1 MDLTKVKELLH
12 LMDANNLTEIE
23 VEEDGVKVRLRKGR
37 TPSETV
43 VTTQGRKEIIETVL
57 PGQAAPGNTVDAP
70 MVGTFYR
77 APSPD
82 AAPYVD
88 VGDEVTADT
97 VVCLIEAM
105 KVMNEI
111 KAGTAGVVTEV
122 LAESGSAV
130 EYGRPL
136 FRIDPA

>member
-1 MDLTKVKELLH
+1 MDLKKVKELLE

-23 VEEDGVKVRLRKGR
+23 IEENGVKVRLRKGR

-43 VTTQGRKEIIETVL
+43 VTTAGRKKIIET
-57 PGQAAPGNTVDAP
+57 APAEEVATVNTVNAP

-111 KAGTAGVVTEV
+111 KAGTHGVIAEV
-122 LAESGSAV
+122 LAEGGSAV
-130 EYGRPL
+130 EYGCPL
-136 FRIDPA
+136 FRIEPA

>member
-1 MDLTKVKELLH
+1 MNLKKVKELLD
-12 LMDANNLTEIE
+12 LMDSHNLTEIE
-23 VEEDGVKVRLRKGR
+23 IEEDGVKIRLRKGR
-37 TPSETV
+37 SPAEAV
-43 VTTQGRKEIIETVL
+43 VTTAARKDRVEVVPLEKVSSGDTV
-57 PGQAAPGNTVDAP
+57 NAP

-97 VVCLIEAM
+97 VVCIIEAM

-111 KAGTAGVVTEV
+111 KAGTKGVVAEV

-136 FRIDPA
+136 FRMEPA

>member
-1 MDLTKVKELLH
+1 MDLKKVKELLA
-12 LMDANNLTEIE
+12 LVDANDLTEVEI
-23 VEEDGVKVRLRKGR
+23 EEDGIKVRLRKGR

-43 VTTQGRKEIIETVL
+43 VVTEGRKEIIETASSGEVST
-57 PGQAAPGNTVDAP
+57 ANTVNAP

-97 VVCLIEAM
+97 MVCIIEAM

-111 KAGTAGVVTEV
+111 KAGTAGVVAEV

-130 EYGRPL
+130 EYGHPL
-136 FRIDPA
+136 FRIEPA

>member
-1 MDLTKVKELLH
+1 MDLKKVKELLV
-12 LMDANNLTEIE
+12 LMDANNLTEVEI
-23 VEEDGVKVRLRKGR
+23 EEDGIKVRLRKGR
-37 TPSETV
+37 SPSEAV
-43 VTTQGRKEIIETVL
+43 VTTTVPKGMVEVVPLKEVPSGDTV
-57 PGQAAPGNTVDAP
+57 NAP

-82 AAPYVD
+82 APPYVD
-88 VGDEVTADT
+88 VGDKVTADT

-111 KAGTAGVVTEV
+111 KAGIEGVVSEV

-130 EYGRPL
+130 EFGHPL
-136 FRIDPA
+136 IRIESA

>member
-1 MDLTKVKELLH
+1 MDLKKVKELLA
-12 LMDANNLTEIE
+12 LMDANDLTEVEI
-23 VEEDGVKVRLRKGR
+23 EEDGIKVRLRKGR

-43 VTTQGRKEIIETVL
+43 VVTEGRKEIIETASSGEVST
-57 PGQAAPGNTVDAP
+57 ANTVNAP

-97 VVCLIEAM
+97 MVCIIEAM

-111 KAGTAGVVTEV
+111 KAGTAGVVAEV

-130 EYGRPL
+130 EYGHPL
-136 FRIDPA
+136 FRIEPA

>member
-1 MDLTKVKELLH
+1 MDLKKVRELLD

-23 VEEDGVKVRLRKGR
+23 IEEDGVKVRLRKGR
-37 TPSETV
+37 LSSEAV
-43 VTTQGRKEIIETVL
+43 VTTAARKDRVEVVPLEKVPSGDTV
-57 PGQAAPGNTVDAP
+57 NAP

-88 VGDEVTADT
+88 VGDDVTADT
-97 VVCLIEAM
+97 VICIIEAM

-111 KAGTAGVVTEV
+111 KAGIEGVVSEI

-130 EYGRPL
+130 EFGHPL
-136 FRIDPA
+136 FRIEPA